1 VSKSSLRTLNTDK
14 GWRAESS
21 WD

>member
-1 VSKSSLRTLNTDK
+1 VSKSSLRALNTDK
-14 GWRAESS
+14 GWRAGSS